1 MTPWME
7 PAALWLTGILLITV
21 ALALLRRPLARLCRL
36 GARSAGAL
44 ALLAVFQPVGRL
56 LGLTLGANW
65 LNALVLGVLGL
76 PGVGLL
82 FLLQWVLQSA

>member
-36 GARSAGAL
+36 GARSARAL
-44 ALLAVFQPVGRL
+44 ALLAVLQPVWRL

>member
-1 MTPWME
+1 MTQWVE
-7 PAALWLTGILLITV
+7 SYALWLTGIVLAV
-21 ALALLRRPLARLCRL
+21 GALVLLRRPLARLCRL

-56 LGLTLGANW
+56 FGLALGVNW
-65 LNALVLGVLGL
+65 LNALVLGMLGL

-82 FLLQWVLQSA
+82 LLLRWVLRSA